1 MKCVLDLRDN
11 FTEKQYKNMEL
22 DSKIHTILWREKPK
36 TKKISN
42 SNRQHPTN
50 QMHCKSHKKQHRRH
64 AISQKTPPRISISVF
79 NGHNENN
86 T

>member
-36 TKKISN
+36 TKKSQIPTDSIPPTKCTVNHIKSN
-42 SNRQHPTN
+42 TGDMP
-50 QMHCKSHKKQHRRH
+50 
-64 AISQKTPPRISISVF
+64 
-79 NGHNENN
+79 
-86 T
+86 